1 MRFTAIGGP
10 GVRACA
16 AVVIAALA
24 SPLATLEAQGGF
36 ELTPFVG
43 AFVPLSNVMDQNDA
57 QVKHKPNVVGGA
69 RATLRGT
76 GRMRFEGVL
85 AVAAGAVQ
93 GTQGSSE
100 PEVEGRVVLASVRAV
115 WGLGAASGASA
126 WHLTTGL
133 GILSRGSVAYE
144 SLDGATDIG
153 AVIGIGTRTKIGER
167 WSLRVDLE
175 DNISSAEFEL
185 NGASSGSKLQNDLML
200 SVGLVIPLGSR

>member
-1 MRFTAIGGP
+1 MRFTASGGP

-24 SPLATLEAQGGF
+24 SPLATLEAQGGV

-57 QVKHKPNVVGGA
+57 QVKHKPNVIGGA

-76 GRMRFEGVL
+76 GRMRLEGVL

-115 WGLGAASGASA
+115 WGLGAASGASG

-200 SVGLVIPLGSR
+200 SVGLVIPLGNR

>member
-1 MRFTAIGGP
+1 MHSTAMSGRI
-10 GVRACA
+10 VRTCA

-24 SPLATLEAQGGF
+24 MPLASLDAQGGF

-43 AFVPLSNVMDQNDA
+43 AFVPLSDVMDQNDA
-57 QVKHKPNVVGGA
+57 QVKHQPNVVGGA
-69 RATLRGT
+69 RATMRGS

-85 AVAAGAVQ
+85 AVAGGKVT

-100 PEVEGRVVLASVRAV
+100 PEVEGRIILASVRAL
-115 WGLGAASGASA
+115 WSLGAGNGAAA

-133 GILSRGSVAYE
+133 GILSRGSNAYE
-144 SLDGATDIG
+144 PLDGTTDIG
-153 AVIGIGTRTKIGER
+153 AVVGIGTRARIGER

-185 NGASSGSKLQNDLML
+185 GGASSGSKLQNDLML